1 MHSLNFHMQNTI
13 FLLFSNGKTA
23 SSVLIALVRQ
33 GPFQAWSPQVV
44 PLVVLLVFV
53 LQSWF
58 LYLDQ
63 KTSSLAEMNRRWL
76 FVTMIVAP
84 DVYYQKTSSSFHG
97 MHSFAIFLGTHLTLT
112 ALFFKDILWA
122 TTRTEEHISSSP
134 YLHCRAFQKHFKLFK
149 SKHFDCRQSSSWTW
163 MVASCKCR
171 VFIAFQ
177 QNQALLSTTSGSSI
191 RLLHG
196 KGQHPHH
203 THTA

>member
-1 MHSLNFHMQNTI
+1 ME
-13 FLLFSNGKTA
+13 KTA

-44 PLVVLLVFV
+44 PLVVLLVFG

-63 KTSSLAEMNRRWL
+63 KTSSLSELRWIGDDHL
-76 FVTMIVAP
+76 SPWLLLQTCTIRKQAVRFMVCIASP
-84 DVYYQKTSSSFHG
+84 F
-97 MHSFAIFLGTHLTLT
+97 FGTHLTLT

-163 MVASCKCR
+163 MAASCKCR